1 MILAALALQAL
12 PLGGSLPASFIG
24 RYAANFTPC
33 ERAVPF
39 ILAEDTVD
47 WLGRKF
53 HISMVEAI
61 DENSVHVWLHADE
74 SGEIRQYH
82 IQKYGDP
89 DRILISDERAMV
101 EAYYRYGEA
110 VPDAGFVGL
119 YLRCAN

>member
-12 PLGGSLPASFIG
+12 PLGGSLPAQFIG
-24 RYAANFTPC
+24 RYAADGIPC

-39 ILAEDTVD
+39 ILTEDAVD

-53 HISMVEAI
+53 HIAMVETI
-61 DENSVHVWLHADE
+61 DENSVHVWLHGDGT
-74 SGEIRQYH
+74 GEIRQYH
-82 IQKYGDP
+82 IQKYSDP

-101 EAYYRYGEA
+101 EAYYRYDEA
-110 VPDAGFVGL
+110 VPDSGSMGL